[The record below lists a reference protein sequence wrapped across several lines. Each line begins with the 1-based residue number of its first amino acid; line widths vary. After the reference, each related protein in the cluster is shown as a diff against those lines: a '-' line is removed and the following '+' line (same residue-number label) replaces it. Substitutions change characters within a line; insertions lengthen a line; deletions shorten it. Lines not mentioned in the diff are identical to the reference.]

1 MKTDIC
7 TNRKIKAPLKY
18 KKYWQLYV
26 FLLLPV
32 LYIIVFAY
40 GPMAGLQIAFK
51 DFDVAKGIFGSPWAG
66 VKYFKKFINS
76 YQFLRIIRN
85 TFVLSIYSLIARFP
99 VPIILAI
106 CINVMQN
113 KYFKKTTQMV
123 IYMPHFISVVVL
135 VGMLNQ
141 FFNPYVGLYGN
152 IYKILN
158 GANAPDIMTNPA
170 SFLHMYV
177 WSGVWQNMGWDS
189 IIYIAALSGVSP
201 DLHEAAQV
209 DGASRLRRVFSIYIP
224 AIMPTVVILLILNI
238 GQLMNL
244 GFEKIFL
251 MQNNVNLRFS
261 EVISTYVYKEG
272 ISSGGGNYSYA
283 TAIGLFNSVI
293 NFVLVVT
300 VNKLARKYNE
310 SGLW

>member
-7 TNRKIKAPLKY
+7 TNRKIKAPVKY

-113 KYFKKTTQMV
+113 KTM
-123 IYMPHFISVVVL
+123 IL
-135 VGMLNQ
+135 MLN
-141 FFNPYVGLYGN
+141 
-152 IYKILN
+152 K
-158 GANAPDIMTNPA
+158 M
-170 SFLHMYV
+170 
-177 WSGVWQNMGWDS
+177 
-189 IIYIAALSGVSP
+189 
-201 DLHEAAQV
+201 
-209 DGASRLRRVFSIYIP
+209 
-224 AIMPTVVILLILNI
+224 
-238 GQLMNL
+238 
-244 GFEKIFL
+244 
-251 MQNNVNLRFS
+251 
-261 EVISTYVYKEG
+261 
-272 ISSGGGNYSYA
+272 
-283 TAIGLFNSVI
+283 
-293 NFVLVVT
+293 
-300 VNKLARKYNE
+300 
-310 SGLW
+310 

>member
-7 TNRKIKAPLKY
+7 TNRKIKAPVKY

-106 CINVMQN
+106 CINVMHN

-209 DGASRLRRVFSIYIP
+209 DGASRLRRVFSIDIP